1 MSYFKRARNFKKGSS
16 KILDEKI
23 AKANQEFKKTGV
35 LEYELHED
43 DLHEK
48 MSTSGMYYADKE
60 IPAIPAEYTP
70 VPDPNG
76 VTQPGYTPPTGGHD
90 PNDPSTWDNSFTD
103 TSWLRNPNEVA
114 GETNRQAVLGLPD
127 SMRVAA
133 QQSRGGAEQSARYPD
148 AAGEGG
154 GFVIASPYW
163 GTALGY
169 LGSGGE
175 WRQVCSGGLVGG
187 TNAPHEGSRGYGGY
201 YNGLTDEEFANAVWF
216 WETYQDLIAEHGI
229 NNIPTVA
236 SSMWIPW
243 SYFWHG
249 SAAPTYEEYP
259 YTKRDG
265 MVLAGCSIVTQGNKY
280 ESSPYVPPWNQVV
293 FQDDLGNP
301 NNLPIKPLDEIL
313 GDLYEIGQGAIDG
326 LQDLVGDIADAFND
340 RPISNDD
347 ILGDMWSDLTDH
359 WNDVKDNIT
368 NHDDVVQFG
377 EDLIDLFDDIKEQ
390 LPAID
395 YSVDIASSVL
405 QGKPIDNSD
414 SISESDIDNLID
426 NINYDNIS
434 INDDKVPYAD
444 DNIITDEDGNV
455 RPRNPWPTDENG
467 EELPTNLVLSGDLTD
482 EQQEQVNAWR
492 DDHINH
498 PNNTGQT
505 HSDESADELHATAGQ
520 SNPLSA
526 AGQAQTQIYTNENGE
541 LIFSFTDHAYHNLTS
556 GDSGE
561 VPDPIKDAIS
571 SMVHTVSDLLH
582 DRGEEQTPST
592 IGVLT
597 PGGINSGPS
606 TAPNTGDMSGYPANI
621 RGDSIYQFER
631 PVSELSPEFQDWV
644 HSQMNSSTFSN
655 TVADEFLGGTGQLLI
670 EKNYLRDRREA
681 RRSKQS
687 KKRKSGDKVSSLRID
702 GPKDHLTVKAVD
714 MLRNHYLTELEK
726 KEYARKVGLI
736 NQWIRDNPKEY
747 EIWKVRYPKKD
758 PRLAT
763 LNWELDQRLKSSEE
777 YLETRFPENQKLY
790 AKLKKKIKVNI
801 DATDPKRFKK
811 EKAEIVYPKL
821 LKVSKAIKLD
831 TIAPL

>member
-35 LEYELHED
+35 LEYELYED

-76 VTQPGYTPPTGGHD
+76 VTQPGFTPPTGGHD

-103 TSWLRNPNEVA
+103 TDWLRNPNEVG

-127 SMRVAA
+127 SMRTAA
-133 QQSRGGAEQSARYPD
+133 QNSRGGAEQSVRYPD

-154 GFVIASPYW
+154 GFVIAGPYW

-169 LGSGGE
+169 LGKGGE
-175 WRQVCSGGLVGG
+175 WRQVCSGGLTGG
-187 TNAPHEGSRGYGGY
+187 TNVPHEGSRGYGGY
-201 YNGLTDEEFANAVWF
+201 YNGLTDEEFNNAVWF
-216 WETYQDLIAEHGI
+216 WEKYSELITKYGW

-236 SSMWIPW
+236 TSMWIPW

-249 SAAPTYEEYP
+249 SAGATYEEYP

-265 MVLAGCSIVTQGNKY
+265 MVLTGASVVTDQNQY
-280 ESSPYVPPWNQVV
+280 ESSPYVPAWNQVI

-301 NNLPIKPLDEIL
+301 SNLPIKPLDEIL
-313 GDLYEIGQGAIDG
+313 GDLYEIGQNAVEG

-340 RPISNDD
+340 RPTSDT
-347 ILGDMWSDLTDH
+347 LGDMWNDLTDH
-359 WNDVKDNIT
+359 WNDVKDDLT

-377 EDLIDLFDDIKEQ
+377 EDLMDLFDDIKEQ

-405 QGKPIDNSD
+405 QNKPIDNSD

-426 NINYDNIS
+426 NINYDNIDF
-434 INDDKVPYAD
+434 NDNKVPYAD
-444 DNIITDEDGNV
+444 DNIITDDDGNV

-467 EELPTNLVLSGDLTD
+467 EELSTHLVLSGDLTD

-492 DDHINH
+492 DDQENH
-498 PNNTGQT
+498 PNNTGPT
-505 HSDESADELHATAGQ
+505 HSSESASEMHATAGQ
-520 SNPLSA
+520 SNPLA
-526 AGQAQTQIYTNENGE
+526 AQGQAQTQIYTNENGE
-541 LIFSFTDHAYHNLTS
+541 LIFSFTDHAYHNLNS
-556 GDSGE
+556 GDPGE
-561 VPDPIKDAIS
+561 VPDPIKDGIS
-571 SMVHTVSDLLH
+571 SMVHAVSDLLH
-582 DRGEEQTPST
+582 DRGEEQTPNT

-597 PGGINSGPS
+597 PGGISSGPS
-606 TAPNTGDMSGYPANI
+606 TAPNTGGMAGYPSDI
-621 RGDSIYQFER
+621 RGDSIYQVER
-631 PVSELSPEFQDWV
+631 PVSELSQEFQDWV
-644 HSQMNSSTFSN
+644 YSQKSTK
-655 TVADEFLGGTGQLLI
+655 TEEFLEGTGQLLI

-714 MLRNHYLTELEK
+714 MLRNHYLTESEK
-726 KEYARKVGLI
+726 KEYARKVGRI

-811 EKAEIVYPKL
+811 EKAEIVYTKL